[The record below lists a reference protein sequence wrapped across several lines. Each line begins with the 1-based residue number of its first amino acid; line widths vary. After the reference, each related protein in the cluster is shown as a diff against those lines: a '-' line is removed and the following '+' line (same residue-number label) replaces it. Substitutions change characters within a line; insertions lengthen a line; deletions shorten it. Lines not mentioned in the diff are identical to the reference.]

1 MGGYAW
7 GRGNRKMERK
17 IRGNGEGISLRTV
30 HIAMIICAVVISLLL
45 VFSTYQSASV
55 FSALN
60 KAAGDYSVRQKAAHE
75 LMEASDY
82 LTEMV
87 QRFTLE
93 GDTQYLEHYLE
104 EVFVS
109 RRREESI
116 TSMSEG
122 ETEKSLVTQLGEAM
136 AESNSLSYREYYAMK
151 LVIEAREIRD
161 YPDTLRGVELKE
173 EDTLLSA
180 QEKMDLAREMVMGT
194 EYYEKKESIRNKLKV
209 SLEVLEQQMTAA
221 RQSTSTELNRK
232 LTIVR
237 IVIAILTVVIILL
250 IWLTAR
256 LGTIPLMEAEKQA
269 EEGGKIPVT
278 GAKEFRRLAGKY
290 NMMLDKM
297 NESKEENQ

>member
-1 MGGYAW
+1 MKMKLLN
-7 GRGNRKMERK
+7 RGK
-17 IRGNGEGISLRTV
+17 GVSLRAI
-30 HIAMIICAVVISLLL
+30 HIAMIVCAVVISLLL
-45 VFSTYQSASV
+45 VFSTHQSASV
-55 FSALN
+55 FSSLS

-93 GDTQYLEHYLE
+93 GNTQYLDDYFE

-122 ETEKSLVTQLGEAM
+122 DTEKGLVTQLQEAM
-136 AESNSLSYREYYAMK
+136 AESTYLSYREYYAMK

-180 QEKMDLAREMVMGT
+180 DEKMSLAREMVMGT
-194 EYYEKKESIRNKLKV
+194 EYYEHKESIRNKLRS
-209 SLEVLEQQMTAA
+209 SLEVLDQQMTAT
-221 RQSTSTELNRK
+221 RQSTSADLNRE
-232 LTIVR
+232 LTLVR

-256 LGTIPLMEAEKQA
+256 LGTIPLMEAGKCA
-269 EEGGKIPVT
+269 EDGRKIPET
-278 GAKEFRRLAGKY
+278 GAKEFRKLAGKY
-290 NMMLDKM
+290 NKMLDQL
-297 NESKEENQ
+297 NGSKEENQ

>member
-1 MGGYAW
+1 
-7 GRGNRKMERK
+7 
-17 IRGNGEGISLRTV
+17 
-30 HIAMIICAVVISLLL
+30 
-45 VFSTYQSASV
+45 
-55 FSALN
+55 
-60 KAAGDYSVRQKAAHE
+60 
-75 LMEASDY
+75 
-82 LTEMV
+82 
-87 QRFTLE
+87 
-93 GDTQYLEHYLE
+93 
-104 EVFVS
+104 
-109 RRREESI
+109 
-116 TSMSEG
+116 
-122 ETEKSLVTQLGEAM
+122 
-136 AESNSLSYREYYAMK
+136 MK

-194 EYYEKKESIRNKLKV
+194 EYYEKKESIRNKLKA

>member
-1 MGGYAW
+1 MKMKLLN
-7 GRGNRKMERK
+7 RGK
-17 IRGNGEGISLRTV
+17 GVSLRAI
-30 HIAMIICAVVISLLL
+30 HIAMIVCAVVISLLL

-55 FSALN
+55 FSSLS

-93 GDTQYLEHYLE
+93 GNTQYLDDYFE

-122 ETEKSLVTQLGEAM
+122 DTEKGLVTQLQEAM
-136 AESNSLSYREYYAMK
+136 TESTSLSYREYYAMK

-180 QEKMDLAREMVMGT
+180 DEKMSLAREMVMGT
-194 EYYEKKESIRNKLKV
+194 EYYEHKESIRNKLRS
-209 SLEVLEQQMTAA
+209 SLEVLDQQMTAT
-221 RQSTSTELNRK
+221 RQSTSADLNRE
-232 LTIVR
+232 LTLVR
-237 IVIAILTVVIILL
+237 IVIAILTVVIIV
-250 IWLTAR
+250 WV
-256 LGTIPLMEAEKQA
+256 Q
-269 EEGGKIPVT
+269 
-278 GAKEFRRLAGKY
+278 FR
-290 NMMLDKM
+290 
-297 NESKEENQ
+297 

>member
-1 MGGYAW
+1 MKMKLLN
-7 GRGNRKMERK
+7 RGK
-17 IRGNGEGISLRTV
+17 GVSLRAI
-30 HIAMIICAVVISLLL
+30 HIAMIVCAVVISLLL

-55 FSALN
+55 FSSLS

-93 GDTQYLEHYLE
+93 GNTQYLDDYFE

-122 ETEKSLVTQLGEAM
+122 DTEKGLVTQLQEAM
-136 AESNSLSYREYYAMK
+136 TESTSLSYREYYAMK

-180 QEKMDLAREMVMGT
+180 DEKMSLAREMVMGT
-194 EYYEKKESIRNKLKV
+194 EYYEHKESIRNKLRS
-209 SLEVLEQQMTAA
+209 SLEVLDQQMTAT
-221 RQSTSTELNRK
+221 RQSTSADLNRE
-232 LTIVR
+232 LTLVR

-256 LGTIPLMEAEKQA
+256 LGTIPLMEAGRRA
-269 EEGGKIPVT
+269 EAGAKIPET

-290 NMMLDKM
+290 NKMLDQL
-297 NESKEENQ
+297 NGSKEDNQ

>member
-1 MGGYAW
+1 MKMKLLN
-7 GRGNRKMERK
+7 RGK
-17 IRGNGEGISLRTV
+17 GVSLRAI
-30 HIAMIICAVVISLLL
+30 HIAMIVCAVVISLLL
-45 VFSTYQSASV
+45 VFSTHQSASV
-55 FSALN
+55 FSSLS

-93 GDTQYLEHYLE
+93 GNTQYLDDYFE

-122 ETEKSLVTQLGEAM
+122 DTEKGLVTQLQEAM
-136 AESNSLSYREYYAMK
+136 TESTSLSYREYYAMK

-180 QEKMDLAREMVMGT
+180 DEKMSLAREMVMGM
-194 EYYEKKESIRNKLKV
+194 EYYEHKESIRNKLRS
-209 SLEVLEQQMTAA
+209 SLEVLDQQMTAT
-221 RQSTSTELNRK
+221 RQSTSADLNRE
-232 LTIVR
+232 LTLVR
-237 IVIAILTVVIILL
+237 IVIAILMVVIILL

-256 LGTIPLMEAEKQA
+256 LGTIPLMEAGKCA
-269 EEGGKIPVT
+269 EDGRKIPET
-278 GAKEFRRLAGKY
+278 GAKEFRKLAGKY
-290 NMMLDKM
+290 NKMLDQL
-297 NESKEENQ
+297 NGSKEENQ

>member
-1 MGGYAW
+1 M
-7 GRGNRKMERK
+7 RRKAL
-17 IRGNGEGISLRTV
+17 ISGEGISLRAI

-45 VFSTYQSASV
+45 LFSTYQSASV
-55 FSALN
+55 FSSLS

-93 GDTQYLEHYLE
+93 GDTQYLENYFE

-122 ETEKSLVTQLGEAM
+122 ETEKLLVAQLQEAM
-136 AESNSLSYREYYAMK
+136 AESTSLSYREYYAMK

-173 EDTLLSA
+173 EDTMLSSE
-180 QEKMDLAREMVMGT
+180 EKMELAREMVMGK
-194 EYYEKKESIRNKLKV
+194 EYYERKESIRNKLRS
-209 SLEVLEQQMTAA
+209 SLEVLDQQMTST
-221 RQSTSTELNRK
+221 RQSTSAELNSE
-232 LTIVR
+232 LTLVR
-237 IVIAILTVVIILL
+237 VVIAILTVIIIVL

-256 LGTIPLMEAEKQA
+256 LGTVPLMMAGKQA
-269 EEGGKIPVT
+269 EAGGRIPET

-290 NMMLDKM
+290 NMMLDQL
-297 NESKEENQ
+297 NESKEEDR

>member
-1 MGGYAW
+1 MKMKLLN
-7 GRGNRKMERK
+7 RGK
-17 IRGNGEGISLRTV
+17 GVSLRAI
-30 HIAMIICAVVISLLL
+30 HIAMIVCAVVISLLL
-45 VFSTYQSASV
+45 VFSTHQSASV
-55 FSALN
+55 FSSLS

-93 GDTQYLEHYLE
+93 GNTQYLDDYFE

-122 ETEKSLVTQLGEAM
+122 DTEKGLVTQLQEAM
-136 AESNSLSYREYYAMK
+136 TESTSLSYREYYAMK

-180 QEKMDLAREMVMGT
+180 DEKMSLAREMVMGT
-194 EYYEKKESIRNKLKV
+194 EYYEHKESIRNKLRS
-209 SLEVLEQQMTAA
+209 SLEVLDQQMTAT
-221 RQSTSTELNRK
+221 RQSTSADLNRE
-232 LTIVR
+232 LTLVR

-256 LGTIPLMEAEKQA
+256 LGTMPLMEAGKCA
-269 EEGGKIPVT
+269 EDGRKIPET

-290 NMMLDKM
+290 NKMLEQL
-297 NESKEENQ
+297 NGSKEENQ

>member
-1 MGGYAW
+1 MKMKLLN
-7 GRGNRKMERK
+7 RGK
-17 IRGNGEGISLRTV
+17 GVSLRAI
-30 HIAMIICAVVISLLL
+30 HIAMIVCAVVISLLL
-45 VFSTYQSASV
+45 VFSTHQSASV
-55 FSALN
+55 FSSLS

-93 GDTQYLEHYLE
+93 GNTQYLDDYFE

-122 ETEKSLVTQLGEAM
+122 DTEKGLVTQLQEAM
-136 AESNSLSYREYYAMK
+136 AESTSLSYREYYAMK

-180 QEKMDLAREMVMGT
+180 DEKMSLAREMVMGM
-194 EYYEKKESIRNKLKV
+194 EYYEHKESIRNKLRS
-209 SLEVLEQQMTAA
+209 SLEVLDQQMTAT
-221 RQSTSTELNRK
+221 RQSTSADLNRE
-232 LTIVR
+232 LTLVR

-256 LGTIPLMEAEKQA
+256 LGTIPLMEAGRRA
-269 EEGGKIPVT
+269 EAGVKIPVT

-290 NMMLDKM
+290 NKMLDQL
-297 NESKEENQ
+297 NGSKEEDQ

>member
-1 MGGYAW
+1 MKK
-7 GRGNRKMERK
+7 KMLN
-17 IRGNGEGISLRTV
+17 GGEGISLRAI

-45 VFSTYQSASV
+45 VFSTHQSASV
-55 FSALN
+55 FSSLS

-93 GDTQYLEHYLE
+93 GNTQYLNDYFE

-116 TSMSEG
+116 TSMSES
-122 ETEKSLVTQLGEAM
+122 ETEKSLVTQLQEAM
-136 AESNSLSYREYYAMK
+136 AESTSLSYREYYAMK

-180 QEKMDLAREMVMGT
+180 EDKMALAREMVMGT
-194 EYYEKKESIRNKLKV
+194 EYYERKTSIRNKLKS
-209 SLEVLEQQMTAA
+209 SLEELERQMAA
-221 RQSTSTELNRK
+221 TRQSTSAELNSE
-232 LTIVR
+232 LTLVR
-237 IVIAILTVVIILL
+237 VVIAILTVVIILL

-256 LGTIPLMEAEKQA
+256 LGTIPLMEAGRRA
-269 EEGGKIPVT
+269 EAGVKIPGT

-290 NMMLDKM
+290 NKMLDQI
-297 NESKEENQ
+297 NGSKEENQ

>member
-1 MGGYAW
+1 M
-7 GRGNRKMERK
+7 KRK
-17 IRGNGEGISLRTV
+17 ILNGGEGISLRAI
-30 HIAMIICAVVISLLL
+30 HIAMILCAVVISLLL
-45 VFSTYQSASV
+45 IFSTYQSASV
-55 FSALN
+55 FSSLS

-93 GDTQYLEHYLE
+93 GNTQYLDDYFE

-122 ETEKSLVTQLGEAM
+122 ETEKSLVTQLQEAM
-136 AESNSLSYREYYAMK
+136 TESTSLSYREYYAMK

-173 EDTLLSA
+173 EDTLLSN
-180 QEKMDLAREMVMGT
+180 EDKMTLAREMVMGT
-194 EYYEKKESIRNKLKV
+194 EYYEHKASIRNKLKS
-209 SLEVLEQQMTAA
+209 SLEVLDQQMTIT
-221 RQSTSTELNRK
+221 RQNTSVELNSE
-232 LTIVR
+232 LTLVR
-237 IVIAILTVVIILL
+237 VVIAILTIVIILL

-256 LGTIPLMEAEKQA
+256 LGTIPLMEAGKRA
-269 EEGGKIPVT
+269 EAGVKIPVT

-290 NMMLDKM
+290 NKMLDQL
-297 NESKEENQ
+297 NGSKEENQ

>member
-1 MGGYAW
+1 MKMKLLN
-7 GRGNRKMERK
+7 RGK
-17 IRGNGEGISLRTV
+17 GVSLRAI
-30 HIAMIICAVVISLLL
+30 HIAMIVCAVVISLLL
-45 VFSTYQSASV
+45 VFSTYQSAGV
-55 FSALN
+55 FSSLS

-93 GDTQYLEHYLE
+93 GNTQYLDDYFE

-122 ETEKSLVTQLGEAM
+122 DTEKGLVTQLQEAM
-136 AESNSLSYREYYAMK
+136 TESTSLSYREYYAMK

-180 QEKMDLAREMVMGT
+180 DEKMSLAREMVMGT
-194 EYYEKKESIRNKLKV
+194 EYYEHKESIRNKLRS
-209 SLEVLEQQMTAA
+209 SLEVLDQQMTAT
-221 RQSTSTELNRK
+221 RQSTSADLNRE
-232 LTIVR
+232 LTLVR

-256 LGTIPLMEAEKQA
+256 LGTMPLMEAGKCA
-269 EEGGKIPVT
+269 EDGRKIPET

-290 NMMLDKM
+290 NKMLEQL
-297 NESKEENQ
+297 NGSKEENQ

>member
-1 MGGYAW
+1 MKMKLLN
-7 GRGNRKMERK
+7 RGK
-17 IRGNGEGISLRTV
+17 GVSLRAI
-30 HIAMIICAVVISLLL
+30 HIAMIVCAVVISLLL
-45 VFSTYQSASV
+45 VFSTHQSASV
-55 FSALN
+55 FSSLS

-93 GDTQYLEHYLE
+93 GNTQYLDDYFE

-122 ETEKSLVTQLGEAM
+122 DTEKGLVTQLQEAM
-136 AESNSLSYREYYAMK
+136 AESTSLSYREYYAMK

-180 QEKMDLAREMVMGT
+180 DEKMSLAREMVMGM
-194 EYYEKKESIRNKLKV
+194 EYYEHKESIRNKLRS
-209 SLEVLEQQMTAA
+209 SLEVLDQQMTAT
-221 RQSTSTELNRK
+221 RQSTSADLNRE
-232 LTIVR
+232 LTLVR

-256 LGTIPLMEAEKQA
+256 LGTIPLMKAGKCAED
-269 EEGGKIPVT
+269 GRKIPET
-278 GAKEFRRLAGKY
+278 GAKEFRKLAGKY
-290 NMMLDKM
+290 NKMLDQL
-297 NESKEENQ
+297 NGSKEENQ

>member
-1 MGGYAW
+1 MKMKLLN
-7 GRGNRKMERK
+7 RGK
-17 IRGNGEGISLRTV
+17 GVSLRAI
-30 HIAMIICAVVISLLL
+30 HIAMIVCAVVISLLL
-45 VFSTYQSASV
+45 VFSTHQSASV
-55 FSALN
+55 FSSLS

-93 GDTQYLEHYLE
+93 GNTQYLDDYFE

-122 ETEKSLVTQLGEAM
+122 DTEKGLVTQLQEAM
-136 AESNSLSYREYYAMK
+136 AESTSLSYREYYAMK
-151 LVIEAREIRD
+151 LVIEAQEIRD

-180 QEKMDLAREMVMGT
+180 DEKMSLAREMVMGM
-194 EYYEKKESIRNKLKV
+194 EYYEHKESIRNKLRS
-209 SLEVLEQQMTAA
+209 SLEVLDQQMTAT
-221 RQSTSTELNRK
+221 RQSTSADLNRE
-232 LTIVR
+232 LTLVR

-256 LGTIPLMEAEKQA
+256 LGTIPLMEAGKCA
-269 EEGGKIPVT
+269 EDGRKIPET
-278 GAKEFRRLAGKY
+278 GAKEFRKRAGKY
-290 NMMLDKM
+290 NKMLDQL
-297 NESKEENQ
+297 NGSKEENQ

>member
-1 MGGYAW
+1 M
-7 GRGNRKMERK
+7 RRKAL
-17 IRGNGEGISLRTV
+17 ISGEGISLRAI

-45 VFSTYQSASV
+45 IFSTYQSASV
-55 FSALN
+55 FSSLS

-93 GDTQYLEHYLE
+93 GDTQYLENYFE

-122 ETEKSLVTQLGEAM
+122 ETEKLLVAQLQEAM
-136 AESNSLSYREYYAMK
+136 AESTSLSYREYYAMK

-173 EDTLLSA
+173 EDTMLSSE
-180 QEKMDLAREMVMGT
+180 EKMELAREMVMGK
-194 EYYEKKESIRNKLKV
+194 EYYERKESIRNKLRS
-209 SLEVLEQQMTAA
+209 SLEVLDQQMTST
-221 RQSTSTELNRK
+221 RQSTSAELNSE
-232 LTIVR
+232 LTLVR
-237 IVIAILTVVIILL
+237 VVIAILTVIIIVL

-256 LGTIPLMEAEKQA
+256 LGTVPLMMAGKQA
-269 EEGGKIPVT
+269 EAGGRIPET

-290 NMMLDKM
+290 NMMLDQL
-297 NESKEENQ
+297 NESKEEDR

>member
-1 MGGYAW
+1 MKMKLLN
-7 GRGNRKMERK
+7 RGK
-17 IRGNGEGISLRTV
+17 GVSLRAI
-30 HIAMIICAVVISLLL
+30 HIAMIVCAVVISLLL
-45 VFSTYQSASV
+45 VFSTHQSASV
-55 FSALN
+55 FSSLS

-93 GDTQYLEHYLE
+93 GNTQYLDDYFE

-122 ETEKSLVTQLGEAM
+122 DTEKGLVTQLQEAM
-136 AESNSLSYREYYAMK
+136 AESTSLSYREYYAMK

-180 QEKMDLAREMVMGT
+180 DEKMSLAREMVMGT
-194 EYYEKKESIRNKLKV
+194 EYYEHKESIRNKLRS
-209 SLEVLEQQMTAA
+209 SLEVLDQQMTAT
-221 RQSTSTELNRK
+221 RQSTSADLNRE
-232 LTIVR
+232 LTLVR

-256 LGTIPLMEAEKQA
+256 LGTIPLMEAGKCA
-269 EEGGKIPVT
+269 EDGRKIPET
-278 GAKEFRRLAGKY
+278 GAKEFRKLAGKY
-290 NMMLDKM
+290 NKMLDQL
-297 NESKEENQ
+297 NGSKEENQ

>member
-1 MGGYAW
+1 
-7 GRGNRKMERK
+7 MERK
-17 IRGNGEGISLRTV
+17 VRGNGEGISLRSV

-55 FSALN
+55 FSTLN

-93 GDTQYLEHYLE
+93 GNTQYLEHYFE

-122 ETEKSLVTQLGEAM
+122 EAEKSLVTQLGEAM

-161 YPDTLRGVELKE
+161 YPETLRGVELKE

-194 EYYEKKESIRNKLKV
+194 EYYEKKESIRNKLKA
-209 SLEVLEQQMTAA
+209 SLEMLDQQMTAT
-221 RQSTSTELNRK
+221 RQSTSAELNRK
-232 LTIVR
+232 LTLVR
-237 IVIAILTVVIILL
+237 VVIAILTVVIILL

-256 LGTIPLMEAEKQA
+256 LGTIPLMEAGKQA

>member
-1 MGGYAW
+1 M
-7 GRGNRKMERK
+7 RRKAL
-17 IRGNGEGISLRTV
+17 ISGEGISLRAI

-45 VFSTYQSASV
+45 IFSTYQSASV
-55 FSALN
+55 FSSLS

-93 GDTQYLEHYLE
+93 GDTQYLENYFE

-122 ETEKSLVTQLGEAM
+122 ETEKLLVAQLQEAM
-136 AESNSLSYREYYAMK
+136 AESTSLSYREYYAMK

-173 EDTLLSA
+173 EDTMLSSE
-180 QEKMDLAREMVMGT
+180 EKMELAREMVMGK
-194 EYYEKKESIRNKLKV
+194 EYYERKESIRNKLRS
-209 SLEVLEQQMTAA
+209 SLEVLDQQMTST
-221 RQSTSTELNRK
+221 RQSTSAELNSE
-232 LTIVR
+232 LTLVR
-237 IVIAILTVVIILL
+237 VVIAILTVIIIVL

-256 LGTIPLMEAEKQA
+256 LGTVPLMMAGKQA
-269 EEGGKIPVT
+269 EAGGRIPET

-290 NMMLDKM
+290 NMMLDRL
-297 NESKEENQ
+297 NESKEEDQ

>member
-1 MGGYAW
+1 MKMKLLN
-7 GRGNRKMERK
+7 RGK
-17 IRGNGEGISLRTV
+17 GVSLRAI
-30 HIAMIICAVVISLLL
+30 HIAMIVCAVVISLLL
-45 VFSTYQSASV
+45 VFSTHQSASV
-55 FSALN
+55 FSSLS

-93 GDTQYLEHYLE
+93 GNTQYLDDYFE

-122 ETEKSLVTQLGEAM
+122 DTEKGLVTQLQEAM
-136 AESNSLSYREYYAMK
+136 TESTSLSYREYYAMK

-180 QEKMDLAREMVMGT
+180 DEKMSLAREMVMGT
-194 EYYEKKESIRNKLKV
+194 EYYEHKESIRNKLRS
-209 SLEVLEQQMTAA
+209 SLEVLDQQMTAT
-221 RQSTSTELNRK
+221 RQSTSADLNRE
-232 LTIVR
+232 LTLVR

-256 LGTIPLMEAEKQA
+256 LGTMPLMEAGKCA
-269 EEGGKIPVT
+269 EDGRKIPET
-278 GAKEFRRLAGKY
+278 GAKEFRKLAGKY
-290 NMMLDKM
+290 NKMLDQL
-297 NESKEENQ
+297 NGSKEENQ

>member
-1 MGGYAW
+1 
-7 GRGNRKMERK
+7 
-17 IRGNGEGISLRTV
+17 
-30 HIAMIICAVVISLLL
+30 MIICAVVISLLL
-45 VFSTYQSASV
+45 IFSTYQSASV
-55 FSALN
+55 FSSLS

-93 GDTQYLEHYLE
+93 GDTQYLENYFE

-122 ETEKSLVTQLGEAM
+122 ETEKLLVAQLQEAM
-136 AESNSLSYREYYAMK
+136 AESTSLSYREYYAMK

-173 EDTLLSA
+173 EDTMLSSE
-180 QEKMDLAREMVMGT
+180 EKMELAREMVMGK
-194 EYYEKKESIRNKLKV
+194 EYYERKESIRNKLRS
-209 SLEVLEQQMTAA
+209 SLEVLDQQMTST
-221 RQSTSTELNRK
+221 RQSTSAELNSE
-232 LTIVR
+232 LTLVR
-237 IVIAILTVVIILL
+237 VVIAILTVIIIVL

-256 LGTIPLMEAEKQA
+256 LGTVPLMMAGKQA
-269 EEGGKIPVT
+269 EAGGRIPET

-290 NMMLDKM
+290 NMMLDQL
-297 NESKEENQ
+297 NESKEEDQ

>member
-1 MGGYAW
+1 MKMKLLN
-7 GRGNRKMERK
+7 RGK
-17 IRGNGEGISLRTV
+17 GVSLRAI
-30 HIAMIICAVVISLLL
+30 HIAMIVCAVVISLLL
-45 VFSTYQSASV
+45 VFSTHQSASV
-55 FSALN
+55 FSSLS

-93 GDTQYLEHYLE
+93 GNTQYLDDYFE

-122 ETEKSLVTQLGEAM
+122 DTEKGLVTQLQEAM
-136 AESNSLSYREYYAMK
+136 AESTSLSYREYYAMK

-180 QEKMDLAREMVMGT
+180 DEKMSLARDMVMGT
-194 EYYEKKESIRNKLKV
+194 EYYEHKESIRNKLRS
-209 SLEVLEQQMTAA
+209 SLEVLDQQMTAT
-221 RQSTSTELNRK
+221 RQSTSADLNRE
-232 LTIVR
+232 LTLVR

-256 LGTIPLMEAEKQA
+256 LGTMPLMEAGKCA
-269 EEGGKIPVT
+269 EDGRKIPET

-290 NMMLDKM
+290 NKMLEQL
-297 NESKEENQ
+297 NGSKEENQ

>member
-1 MGGYAW
+1 MKSW
-7 GRGNRKMERK
+7 ILNSNR
-17 IRGNGEGISLRTV
+17 GISLRV
-30 HIAMIICAVVISLLL
+30 IHIAMILCAVVISLLL

-55 FSALN
+55 FSSLS

-93 GDTQYLEHYLE
+93 GNTQYLNNYFE

-122 ETEKSLVTQLGEAM
+122 DAEKGLVAQLQEAM
-136 AESNSLSYREYYAMK
+136 AESTSLSYREYYAMK

-180 QEKMDLAREMVMGT
+180 DEKMSLAREMVMGT
-194 EYYEKKESIRNKLKV
+194 EYYEHKESIRNKLRS
-209 SLEVLEQQMTAA
+209 SLEVLDQQMTST
-221 RQSTSTELNRK
+221 RQSTSADLNKELT
-232 LTIVR
+232 LVR
-237 IVIAILTVVIILL
+237 IAIAILTAVIILL

-256 LGTIPLMEAEKQA
+256 LGTIPLMEAGKRA
-269 EEGGKIPVT
+269 ENGEKIPVT

-290 NMMLDKM
+290 NMMLDQL
-297 NESKEENQ
+297 NGSKEENQ

>member
-1 MGGYAW
+1 M
-7 GRGNRKMERK
+7 RRKVL
-17 IRGNGEGISLRTV
+17 ISGEGISLRAI

-45 VFSTYQSASV
+45 VFSTYQSANV
-55 FSALN
+55 FSTLS

-93 GDTQYLEHYLE
+93 GDTQYLENYFE

-116 TSMSEG
+116 TSMSES
-122 ETEKSLVTQLGEAM
+122 ETEKLLVAQLQEAM
-136 AESNSLSYREYYAMK
+136 AESTSLSYREYYAMK

-173 EDTLLSA
+173 EDTILSSE
-180 QEKMDLAREMVMGT
+180 EKMELAREMVMGK
-194 EYYEKKESIRNKLKV
+194 EYYERKESIRNKLRS
-209 SLEVLEQQMTAA
+209 SLEVLDQQMTAT
-221 RQSTSTELNRK
+221 RQNTSADLNRE
-232 LTIVR
+232 LTLVR
-237 IVIAILTVVIILL
+237 VVIAILTVIIIAL

-256 LGTIPLMEAEKQA
+256 LGTIPLMEAGKQA
-269 EEGGKIPVT
+269 EAGDRIPVT

-290 NMMLDKM
+290 NKMLDQL
-297 NESKEENQ
+297 NGSKEEDQ

>member
-1 MGGYAW
+1 M
-7 GRGNRKMERK
+7 RRKAL
-17 IRGNGEGISLRTV
+17 ISGEGISLRAI

-45 VFSTYQSASV
+45 LFSTYQSASV
-55 FSALN
+55 FSSLS

-93 GDTQYLEHYLE
+93 GDTQYLENYFE

-122 ETEKSLVTQLGEAM
+122 ETEKLLVAQLQEAM
-136 AESNSLSYREYYAMK
+136 AESTSLSYREYYAMK

-173 EDTLLSA
+173 EDTMLSSE
-180 QEKMDLAREMVMGT
+180 EKMELAREMVMGK
-194 EYYEKKESIRNKLKV
+194 EYYERKESIRNKLRS
-209 SLEVLEQQMTAA
+209 SLEVLDQQMTST
-221 RQSTSTELNRK
+221 RQSTSAELNSE
-232 LTIVR
+232 LTLVR
-237 IVIAILTVVIILL
+237 VVIAILTVIIIVL

-256 LGTIPLMEAEKQA
+256 LGTVPLMMAGKQA
-269 EEGGKIPVT
+269 EAGGRIPET

-290 NMMLDKM
+290 NMMLDQL
-297 NESKEENQ
+297 NESKEEDQ

>member
-1 MGGYAW
+1 MKMKLLN
-7 GRGNRKMERK
+7 RGK
-17 IRGNGEGISLRTV
+17 GVSLRAI
-30 HIAMIICAVVISLLL
+30 HIAMIVCAVVISLLL
-45 VFSTYQSASV
+45 VFSTHQSASV
-55 FSALN
+55 FSSLS

-93 GDTQYLEHYLE
+93 GNTQYLDDYFE

-122 ETEKSLVTQLGEAM
+122 DTEKGLVTQLQEAM
-136 AESNSLSYREYYAMK
+136 AESTSLSYREYYAMK

-180 QEKMDLAREMVMGT
+180 DEKMSLAREMVMGT
-194 EYYEKKESIRNKLKV
+194 EYYEHKESIRNKLRS
-209 SLEVLEQQMTAA
+209 SLEVLDQQMTAT
-221 RQSTSTELNRK
+221 RQSTSADLNRE
-232 LTIVR
+232 LTLVR

-256 LGTIPLMEAEKQA
+256 LGTMPLMEAGKCA
-269 EEGGKIPVT
+269 EDGRKIPET
-278 GAKEFRRLAGKY
+278 GAKEFRKLAGKY
-290 NMMLDKM
+290 NKMLDQL
-297 NESKEENQ
+297 NGSKEENQ

>member
-1 MGGYAW
+1 MKMKLLN
-7 GRGNRKMERK
+7 RGK
-17 IRGNGEGISLRTV
+17 GVSLRAI
-30 HIAMIICAVVISLLL
+30 HIAMIVCAVVISLLL

-55 FSALN
+55 FSSLS

-93 GDTQYLEHYLE
+93 GNTQYLDDYFE

-122 ETEKSLVTQLGEAM
+122 DTEKGLVTQLQEAM
-136 AESNSLSYREYYAMK
+136 AESASLSYREYYAMK
-151 LVIEAREIRD
+151 LVIEAQEIRD

-180 QEKMDLAREMVMGT
+180 DEKMSLAREMVMGT
-194 EYYEKKESIRNKLKV
+194 EYYEHKESIRNKLRS
-209 SLEVLEQQMTAA
+209 SLEVLDQQMTAT
-221 RQSTSTELNRK
+221 RQSTSADLNRE
-232 LTIVR
+232 LTLVR

-256 LGTIPLMEAEKQA
+256 LGTIPLMEAGKCA
-269 EEGGKIPVT
+269 EDGRKIPET

-290 NMMLDKM
+290 NKMLEQL
-297 NESKEENQ
+297 NGSKEENQ

>member
-1 MGGYAW
+1 M
-7 GRGNRKMERK
+7 RRKAL
-17 IRGNGEGISLRTV
+17 ISGEGISLRAI

-45 VFSTYQSASV
+45 IFSTYQSASV
-55 FSALN
+55 FSSLS

-93 GDTQYLEHYLE
+93 GDTQYLENYFE

-122 ETEKSLVTQLGEAM
+122 ETEKLLVAQLQEAM
-136 AESNSLSYREYYAMK
+136 AESTSLSYREYYAMK

-173 EDTLLSA
+173 EDTMLSSE
-180 QEKMDLAREMVMGT
+180 EKMELAREMVMGK
-194 EYYEKKESIRNKLKV
+194 EYYERKESIRNKLRS
-209 SLEVLEQQMTAA
+209 SLEVLDQQMTST
-221 RQSTSTELNRK
+221 RQSTSAELNSE
-232 LTIVR
+232 LTLVR
-237 IVIAILTVVIILL
+237 VVITILTVIIIVL

-256 LGTIPLMEAEKQA
+256 LGTVPLMMAGKQA
-269 EEGGKIPVT
+269 EAGGRIPET

-290 NMMLDKM
+290 NMMLDQL
-297 NESKEENQ
+297 NESKEEDR

>member
-1 MGGYAW
+1 MKMKLLN
-7 GRGNRKMERK
+7 RGK
-17 IRGNGEGISLRTV
+17 GVSLRAI
-30 HIAMIICAVVISLLL
+30 HIAMIVCAVVISLLL

-55 FSALN
+55 FSSLS

-87 QRFTLE
+87 QRFMLE
-93 GDTQYLEHYLE
+93 GNTQYLDDYFE

-122 ETEKSLVTQLGEAM
+122 DTEKGLVTQLQEAM
-136 AESNSLSYREYYAMK
+136 TESTSLSYREYYAMK

-180 QEKMDLAREMVMGT
+180 DEKMSLAREMVMGT
-194 EYYEKKESIRNKLKV
+194 EYYEHKESIRNKLRS
-209 SLEVLEQQMTAA
+209 SLEVLDQQMTAT
-221 RQSTSTELNRK
+221 RQSTSADLNRE
-232 LTIVR
+232 LTLVR

-256 LGTIPLMEAEKQA
+256 LGTMPLMEAGKCA
-269 EEGGKIPVT
+269 EDGRKIPET

-290 NMMLDKM
+290 NKMLEQL
-297 NESKEENQ
+297 NGSKEENQ

>member
-1 MGGYAW
+1 M
-7 GRGNRKMERK
+7 RRKAL
-17 IRGNGEGISLRTV
+17 ISGEGISLRAI

-45 VFSTYQSASV
+45 IFSTYQSASV
-55 FSALN
+55 FSSLS

-93 GDTQYLEHYLE
+93 GDTQYLENYFE

-122 ETEKSLVTQLGEAM
+122 ETEKLLVAQLQEAM
-136 AESNSLSYREYYAMK
+136 AESISLSYREYYAMK

-173 EDTLLSA
+173 EDTMLSSE
-180 QEKMDLAREMVMGT
+180 EKMELAREMVMGK
-194 EYYEKKESIRNKLKV
+194 EYYERKESIRNKLRS
-209 SLEVLEQQMTAA
+209 SLEVLDQQMTST
-221 RQSTSTELNRK
+221 RQSTSAELNSE
-232 LTIVR
+232 LTLVR
-237 IVIAILTVVIILL
+237 VVIAILTVIIIVL

-256 LGTIPLMEAEKQA
+256 LGTVPLMMAGKQA
-269 EEGGKIPVT
+269 EAGGRIPET

-290 NMMLDKM
+290 NMMLDQL
-297 NESKEENQ
+297 NESKEEDQ